1 MSVNELDKEKMNHQN
16 EFDDQLQEEEL
27 DAEQSQEL
35 SPDQYRSQDQFQ
47 DEDDAQYDDLPPED
61 GLVEYDAGA
70 QDEHQDEYDSE
81 SQDEYQGEYDAESQS
96 EYQGEYD
103 AEPQDEYQDEYDA
116 EFQDEYQGPY
126 EEQPQDGYEQPEQ
139 AQEQSPRQG
148 MRPGMGQGRRP
159 GMGQGQGQGMR
170 PGMGQGQGQGMR
182 PGMGQG
188 QGQGM
193 QKPQKRKETPTV
205 MKYIKAMF
213 ARKIV
218 IVGFV
223 IFSIFALMAI
233 FAPVIARYD
242 PAAMDYT
249 CMTAKPSAAHW
260 LGTDEFGRDI
270 FARLVYGARISLVIG
285 VVAVFLAA
293 IVGITLGMI
302 GGYFGGV
309 LDMVIQ
315 RVMEALNAI
324 PNVMLSLALIAVL
337 GNTVW
342 DLGIVLSFVTIPS
355 YVRMTRSMTMTQKNS
370 DSVKAAQMAG
380 GSSLY
385 VMFKHILPNI
395 MSPNIIMI
403 MSNVGTTILLES
415 ALSFLGVGITI
426 PTPSW
431 GTMVA
436 DGRSYLLSNP
446 YISIVPGL
454 CVALLVISLNLLG
467 DGIRDAMDPR
477 LRGMH

>member
-1 MSVNELDKEKMNHQN
+1 MSVNEPGKEKMDHQN
-16 EFDDQLQEEEL
+16 EFDDRLPAEGL
-27 DAEQSQEL
+27 DAEQGQGL
-35 SPDQYRSQDQFQ
+35 NPDQFR
-47 DEDDAQYDDLPPED
+47 DEYDAQYDDLPPEEYQ
-61 GLVEYDAGA
+61 GGYDA
-70 QDEHQDEYDSE
+70 EP
-81 SQDEYQGEYDAESQS
+81 QDEYQGEYSDLPSE

-103 AEPQDEYQDEYDA
+103 AEPQDEYQGEYDA
-116 EFQDEYQGPY
+116 EPQDELQG
-126 EEQPQDGYEQPEQ
+126 GYGQ
-139 AQEQSPRQG
+139 ADQAREQSPRQG
-148 MRPGMGQGRRP
+148 MGPGMGQGRRP
-159 GMGQGQGQGMR
+159 GMGQGQGQR
-170 PGMGQGQGQGMR
+170 MR

-193 QKPQKRKETPTV
+193 QKPQKRKETSTF
-205 MKYIKAMF
+205 MKYVKAMF
-213 ARKIV
+213 ARRIV

-223 IFSIFALMAI
+223 IFSFFTLMAI

-242 PAAMDYT
+242 PTAMDWN
-249 CMTAKPSAAHW
+249 CMADKPSAAHW
-260 LGTDEFGRDI
+260 LGTDEYGRDI

-293 IVGITLGMI
+293 VVGITLGMI
-302 GGYFGGV
+302 SGYFGGV

-337 GNTVW
+337 GNSIW

-355 YVRMTRSMTMTQKNS
+355 YVRMTRSMTMSQKNS

-380 GSSLY
+380 GSNLY
-385 VMFKHILPNI
+385 VIFKHILPNI

-415 ALSFLGVGITI
+415 ALSFLGVGISI

-436 DGRSYLLSNP
+436 EGRGYLLSNP

>member
-1 MSVNELDKEKMNHQN
+1 MSVNELEKGKMDHQN
-16 EFDDQLQEEEL
+16 EFEES
-27 DAEQSQEL
+27 DI
-35 SPDQYRSQDQFQ
+35 
-47 DEDDAQYDDLPPED
+47 QYDDLPPE
-61 GLVEYDAGA
+61 
-70 QDEHQDEYDSE
+70 
-81 SQDEYQGEYDAESQS
+81 

-103 AEPQDEYQDEYDA
+103 AEPQD
-116 EFQDEYQGPY
+116 
-126 EEQPQDGYEQPEQ
+126 GYEQPDQGVNQ
-139 AQEQSPRQG
+139 AQEQSPRQD

-159 GMGQGQGQGMR
+159 GMNQGQGQGMR
-170 PGMGQGQGQGMR
+170 PGM
-182 PGMGQG
+182 G

-213 ARKIV
+213 ARRIV

-223 IFSIFALMAI
+223 IFSFFALMAI

-242 PAAMDYT
+242 PTAMDWT
-249 CMTAKPSAAHW
+249 CMGDKPSAAHW
-260 LGTDEFGRDI
+260 LGTDEYGRDI

-293 IVGITLGMI
+293 VVGITLGMV

-355 YVRMTRSMTMTQKNS
+355 YVRMTRSMTMSQKNS

-385 VMFKHILPNI
+385 VIFKHILPNI

-436 DGRSYLLSNP
+436 EGRGYLLSNP

>member
-1 MSVNELDKEKMNHQN
+1 MSVNELDREKMDHQN
-16 EFDDQLQEEEL
+16 EFDDRLQEEEL
-27 DAEQSQEL
+27 DAGQGREL
-35 SPDQYRSQDQFQ
+35 SPDQYQSQDQFQ
-47 DEDDAQYDDLPPED
+47 DEDEAQYDDVPLE
-61 GLVEYDAGA
+61 EYQG
-70 QDEHQDEYDSE
+70 EYNAE
-81 SQDEYQGEYDAESQS
+81 PQEEYQGEYDAEF
-96 EYQGEYD
+96 QG
-103 AEPQDEYQDEYDA
+103 
-116 EFQDEYQGPY
+116 
-126 EEQPQDGYEQPEQ
+126 GYEQPDQGADQ
-139 AQEQSPRQG
+139 AQGQSPRQG

-170 PGMGQGQGQGMR
+170 PGMGQGQGQGM
-182 PGMGQG
+182 
-188 QGQGM
+188 
-193 QKPQKRKETPTV
+193 QKPQSRKETPTV

-213 ARKIV
+213 ARRIV

-223 IFSIFALMAI
+223 IFTFFALMAI

-242 PAAMDYT
+242 PTAMDWT
-249 CMTAKPSAAHW
+249 CMADKPSAAHW
-260 LGTDEFGRDI
+260 LGTDEYGRDI

-293 IVGITLGMI
+293 VIGIALGMVA
-302 GGYFGGV
+302 GYFGGV

-337 GNTVW
+337 GNSIW
-342 DLGIVLSFVTIPS
+342 DLGVVLSFVTIPS
-355 YVRMTRSMTMTQKNS
+355 YVRMTRSMTMSQKNS

-385 VMFKHILPNI
+385 VIFRHILPNI

-415 ALSFLGVGITI
+415 ALSFLGVGISI

-436 DGRSYLLSNP
+436 EGRGYLLSNP

>member
-1 MSVNELDKEKMNHQN
+1 MSIKEQEKEMMDHQN
-16 EFDDQLQEEEL
+16 EFDDRLHEEEL
-27 DAEQSQEL
+27 DEEQGREL
-35 SPDQYRSQDQFQ
+35 SPDQYGSQDQFQ
-47 DEDDAQYDDLPPED
+47 DEDDAQYDDLPPEEYQ
-61 GLVEYDAGA
+61 GEYDAGS
-70 QDEHQDEYDSE
+70 QDEHQDEYDAE
-81 SQDEYQGEYDAESQS
+81 PQEEYQGEYDVGPQEEYQGEYDVEPQE

-103 AEPQDEYQDEYDA
+103 AEPQD
-116 EFQDEYQGPY
+116 
-126 EEQPQDGYEQPEQ
+126 GYEQPDQEAEQ

-148 MRPGMGQGRRP
+148 MRPGMGQGR
-159 GMGQGQGQGMR
+159 R

-213 ARKIV
+213 ARRIV

-249 CMTAKPSAAHW
+249 CMADKPSAAHW

-309 LDMVIQ
+309 LDTVIQ

-337 GNTVW
+337 GNTIW

-355 YVRMTRSMTMTQKNS
+355 YVRMTRSMTMSQKNS

-385 VMFKHILPNI
+385 VIFRHILPNI

-415 ALSFLGVGITI
+415 ALSFLGVGISI

-436 DGRSYLLSNP
+436 DGRAYLLSNP

>member
-1 MSVNELDKEKMNHQN
+1 MSVNELEKGKMNHQN
-16 EFDDQLQEEEL
+16 EFDDQLRKEG
-27 DAEQSQEL
+27 
-35 SPDQYRSQDQFQ
+35 
-47 DEDDAQYDDLPPED
+47 DAQYDDLPPE
-61 GLVEYDAGA
+61 
-70 QDEHQDEYDSE
+70 
-81 SQDEYQGEYDAESQS
+81 

-103 AEPQDEYQDEYDA
+103 AEPQDEYQGEYGAEPLDEY
-116 EFQDEYQGPY
+116 QDEYQDEYGTEPR
-126 EEQPQDGYEQPEQ
+126 DGYEQPDQGMDQ
-139 AQEQSPRQG
+139 AQEQLPRQG

-170 PGMGQGQGQGMR
+170 PGMGQGQG
-182 PGMGQG
+182 
-188 QGQGM
+188 M
-193 QKPQKRKETPTV
+193 QKPQKRKETSTF
-205 MKYIKAMF
+205 MKYVKAMF
-213 ARKIV
+213 ARRIV

-223 IFSIFALMAI
+223 IFSFFALMAI

-242 PAAMDYT
+242 PTAMDWN
-249 CMTAKPSAAHW
+249 CMADKPSAAHW

-293 IVGITLGMI
+293 VVGIALGMV

-355 YVRMTRSMTMTQKNS
+355 YVRMTRSMTMSKKNS

-380 GSSLY
+380 GSNLY
-385 VMFKHILPNI
+385 VIFKHILPNI

-415 ALSFLGVGITI
+415 ALSFLGVGISI

-436 DGRSYLLSNP
+436 EGRGYLLSNP

>member
-1 MSVNELDKEKMNHQN
+1 MSVNELEKGKMGHQN
-16 EFDDQLQEEEL
+16 EYDNQINEEEL
-27 DAEQSQEL
+27 DAEQGREL
-35 SPDQYRSQDQFQ
+35 SPDQFQIQDQFQ
-47 DEDDAQYDDLPPED
+47 DEDDAQYDDLPPEEYQS
-61 GLVEYDAGA
+61 EYDAGA
-70 QDEHQDEYDSE
+70 QDGYQGAYDAESQGGYDVE
-81 SQDEYQGEYDAESQS
+81 SQDGYQGEYDVESQDGYQGEYDAGS
-96 EYQGEYD
+96 
-103 AEPQDEYQDEYDA
+103 
-116 EFQDEYQGPY
+116 
-126 EEQPQDGYEQPEQ
+126 QDGYEQPDREADQ
-139 AQEQSPRQG
+139 AQEQPPRQG
-148 MRPGMGQGRRP
+148 MRPGAGQGRRP

-170 PGMGQGQGQGMR
+170 PGM
-182 PGMGQG
+182 G

-213 ARKIV
+213 ARRIV

-223 IFSIFALMAI
+223 IFTFFALMAI

-242 PAAMDYT
+242 PTAMDWN
-249 CMTAKPSAAHW
+249 CMADKPSAAHW
-260 LGTDEFGRDI
+260 LGTDEYGRDI

-293 IVGITLGMI
+293 VVGITLGMV

-355 YVRMTRSMTMTQKNS
+355 YVRMTRSMTMSQKNS

-385 VMFKHILPNI
+385 VIFKHILPNI

-403 MSNVGTTILLES
+403 KSTVGTTILLES
-415 ALSFLGVGITI
+415 ALSFLGVGISI

-436 DGRSYLLSNP
+436 EGRSYLLSNP